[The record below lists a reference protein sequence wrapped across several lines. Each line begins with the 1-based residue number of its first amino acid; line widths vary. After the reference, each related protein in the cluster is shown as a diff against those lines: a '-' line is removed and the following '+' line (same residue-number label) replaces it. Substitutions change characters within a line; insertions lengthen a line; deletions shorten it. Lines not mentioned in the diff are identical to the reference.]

1 MLKKKRKPCKS
12 VPALKK
18 TQNNISLP
26 VITEIPQ
33 KINHSHSFH
42 VGLHPVLLLLL
53 LGEILMQ
60 LQLDFLTIQLN
71 EQKAQE

>member
-1 MLKKKRKPCKS
+1 M
-12 VPALKK
+12 
-18 TQNNISLP
+18 
-26 VITEIPQ
+26 TEIPQ

>member
-1 MLKKKRKPCKS
+1 M
-12 VPALKK
+12 
-18 TQNNISLP
+18 
-26 VITEIPQ
+26 TEIPQ

-42 VGLHPVLLLLL
+42 VGLHPVLLLLLL

>member
-1 MLKKKRKPCKS
+1 MLKKKTENPVSQFPLFIIKI
-12 VPALKK
+12 
-18 TQNNISLP
+18 NNISLP

-42 VGLHPVLLLLL
+42 VGLHPVLLLL
-53 LGEILMQ
+53 GEILMQ

>member
-1 MLKKKRKPCKS
+1 M
-12 VPALKK
+12 
-18 TQNNISLP
+18 
-26 VITEIPQ
+26 TEIPQ

-42 VGLHPVLLLLL
+42 VGLHPVLLLL